1 MKQMIPHIGF
11 IFKRNIR
18 DKKNIYYIIMMSLCS
33 FLLLCALFFYHM
45 YNYSEKWDR
54 ANNIYYRQLM
64 VSPGYDEA
72 MKFFENPKYDFH
84 MEKLLEIEHVV
95 DIHESDYDTAALKN
109 IVLDNNIHGDIVGL
123 NYGNYKIIPKVIQGE
138 SFDIDDKNVLI
149 CPNKMYLYSYNYS
162 DEVRKKEIIDTRKYI
177 GKTIK
182 GYYDIRYYDEKSD
195 SIKTRETKENEFK
208 IIGIYDVESTNN
220 QMSQCY
226 APGEQVKTIRKETT
240 VSDGTP
246 SFGSWRLTVDKVE
259 NLNEIKNKLEHI
271 GYIVSVAVYTEF
283 STVYTTKLICN
294 TIIFISIFAL
304 LFISLAYIKKKILNN
319 LYIIGLTKSLGYK
332 SKEIKSLYL
341 LDNANIL
348 LMSFLLSILFFIIA
362 TIIINVFFIGR
373 IGTLGIRWHLALWPF
388 ITSLLIMTVFS
399 SLVNYYYISK
409 RIKKNPTTVL
419 NGDKI

>member
-18 DKKNIYYIIMMSLCS
+18 DRKNIYYIIMMSLCS
-33 FLLLCALFFYHM
+33 LLLLCALLFYHM

-64 VSPGYDEA
+64 VSPGYDQA
-72 MKFFENPKYDFH
+72 MKFFENSKYDFH
-84 MEKLLEIEHVV
+84 MEKMLEIEHIV
-95 DIHESDYDTAALKN
+95 DIHESDYDTVALKN
-109 IVLDNNIHGDIVGL
+109 IVLDDNVHGDIVGL
-123 NYGNYKIIPKVIQGE
+123 NYGNHKIIPKVIQGE
-138 SFDIDDKNVLI
+138 SFDTNDKNVLV

-162 DEVRKKEIIDTRKYI
+162 DEVRKKEIINTRKYI

-182 GYYDIRYYDEKSD
+182 GDYNIRYYDEKSD
-195 SIKTRETKENEFK
+195 SIKTRETKEKEFK

-246 SFGSWRLTVDKVE
+246 SFGSWRVTVDKVE
-259 NLNEIKNKLEHI
+259 NLDEIKNKLEHM

-294 TIIFISIFAL
+294 TIIFVSIFAL

-341 LDNANIL
+341 LDNAIIL
-348 LMSFLLSILFFIIA
+348 LMSYFLSILFFIIA
-362 TIIINVFFIGR
+362 SIIINVFFIGR
-373 IGTLGIRWHLALWPF
+373 IGTLGIRWHLTTWPF
-388 ITSLLIMTVFS
+388 ITSLIIMIIFS
-399 SLVNYYYISK
+399 SLINLYYISK
-409 RIKKNPTTVL
+409 RIKKNPTTIL
-419 NGDKI
+419 NGDRI